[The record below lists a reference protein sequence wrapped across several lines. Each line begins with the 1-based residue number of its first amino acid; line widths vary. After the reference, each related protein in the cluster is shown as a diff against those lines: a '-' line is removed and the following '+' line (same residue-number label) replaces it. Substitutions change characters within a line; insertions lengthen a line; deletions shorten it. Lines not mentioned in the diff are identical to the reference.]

1 VAVELEQ
8 RVAHVEG
15 RVDGQ
20 AQMLTDVGAR
30 LVGLDQKF
38 DLKFAALEAK
48 FERKFGELEAKFE
61 GKFGELEAK
70 FERKFGELEVKF
82 ERKFADIEAKLA
94 ALDSRMTSNF
104 RWMVG
109 IQFTIL
115 VALLAS
121 FIGG

>member
-1 VAVELEQ
+1 VVAVEERL
-8 RVAHVEG
+8 AHVEG
-15 RVDGQ
+15 RIEGQ

-30 LVGLDQKF
+30 LVALDQKF

-48 FERKFGELEAKFE
+48 VDRKFSELEAKVDRRITELEAKF
-61 GKFGELEAK
+61 GRKFDALEAK
-70 FERKFGELEVKF
+70 
-82 ERKFADIEAKLA
+82 I
-94 ALDSRMTSNF
+94 SSNF

-121 FIGG
+121 FIAG